1 MRFPFEYSDEEPP
14 LSASELAALT
24 CSFVGETLV
33 ELLYVP
39 GGVCLRSTRGALCL
53 APSEMVGW
61 RGGLVD
67 GEKLARWLAQTSNEN
82 RFVLGEKPRQIARM
96 WTVEAVFLNWPG
108 EFCLVQLDAELADGA
123 SFSVT
128 TVAGPGDRDIM
139 QPRLDPTLPLDD
151 ARPGMR
157 TRWVDVVT
165 GYSLTKR
172 PAESAYGERAATG
185 GDGR

>member
-1 MRFPFEYSDEEPP
+1 MMRFPFEYSYEESP

-39 GGVCLRSTRGALCL
+39 GGVCLRSPRGALFL
-53 APSEMVGW
+53 APSLMVGW

-67 GEKLARWLAQTSNEN
+67 GEKLALWLAQTSNEN
-82 RFVLGEKPRQIARM
+82 RFVLGEKPRQIARI
-96 WTVEAVFLNWPG
+96 WTVEVVLLNRPG

-128 TVAGPGDRDIM
+128 TVAYDTYDIM
-139 QPRLDPTLPLDD
+139 QPRLDPTLPLND
-151 ARPGMR
+151 ANPGMR

-165 GYSLTKR
+165 GYSLTK
-172 PAESAYGERAATG
+172 S
-185 GDGR
+185 